1 LPHRHPGDIA
11 QSHASVFSA
20 TRILQIHSGINL
32 NGAVRYAALVSRL
45 LALRGH
51 EIVILQRL
59 VVDLGSVVALPDHI
73 EVEVSSLRRLPG
85 EVRRVARLCRER
97 RIDVIHTHKSS
108 AHAFGALLRLFY
120 GVPCVATA
128 HSLNYQLH
136 WVVNDGVVCHNE
148 ESMRFMRNRN
158 FMPRRSSAPT

>member
-1 LPHRHPGDIA
+1 M
-11 QSHASVFSA
+11 
-20 TRILQIHSGINL
+20 

-51 EIVILQRL
+51 EIVILQRP
-59 VVDLGSVVALPDHI
+59 VVNLGSVVALPDHI
-73 EVEVSSLRRLPG
+73 EVEASSLRRLPG